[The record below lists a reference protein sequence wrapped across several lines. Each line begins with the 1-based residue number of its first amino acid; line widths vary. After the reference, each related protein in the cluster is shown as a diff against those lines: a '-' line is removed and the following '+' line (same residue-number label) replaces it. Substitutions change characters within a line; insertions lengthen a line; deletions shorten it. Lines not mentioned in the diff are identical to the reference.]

1 MVCLFIRLV
10 KYDLVTIFFAPL
22 LSKFTKYAHV
32 PILMCTRALQEMTD
46 SGAAVFSYD
55 GSGIIEKSVRGSSPL
70 GDVIYAIQESYLPDI
85 VSNGHPIS

>member
-1 MVCLFIRLV
+1 
-10 KYDLVTIFFAPL
+10 
-22 LSKFTKYAHV
+22 
-32 PILMCTRALQEMTD
+32 MTD

-85 VSNGHPIS
+85 VSKMSTSFGEINEGSPML